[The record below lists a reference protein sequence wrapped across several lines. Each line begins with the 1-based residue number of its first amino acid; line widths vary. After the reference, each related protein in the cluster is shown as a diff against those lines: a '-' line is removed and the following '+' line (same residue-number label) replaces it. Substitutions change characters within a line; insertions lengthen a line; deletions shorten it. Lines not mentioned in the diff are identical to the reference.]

1 MTPLI
6 GDFARGRLRGLGR
19 ATLDARKVT
28 STLINLGFAGNNN
41 SRECPPCMCPFGV
54 TLCSLGAWGWVYL
67 SDCGGGSELLS
78 MIVFLPLSA
87 QHTRV

>member
-41 SRECPPCMCPFGV
+41 SREGPPCMCP
-54 TLCSLGAWGWVYL
+54 LGAWVVGL
-67 SDCGGGSELLS
+67 SLRLRRFSCY
-78 MIVFLPLSA
+78 
-87 QHTRV
+87 R